1 MPGVYRLAHNL
12 PLYSEDTMTTNQPL
26 LGEAINTP
34 ITTLLKPLLG
44 AHMPTAGGAHNAII
58 DGKAIGCQS
67 VQIFTAS
74 PRQWRAPT
82 IPPEIAAKFRQV
94 VGESGIT
101 KTVAHDSYLINLA
114 AEPGSETL
122 ARSRAAFRAEIERA
136 ETLGVNFLVSHP
148 GAHGG
153 AGEDVGI
160 ARLIESLDIIHQ
172 ETAGA
177 NVRVALETTA
187 GQGTYLGG
195 RFEQLARIISGVKEP
210 ERLAV
215 CLDTCHVFAAGYDIR
230 TPEAYAETMRLF
242 DEIIGLPQLQVIH
255 ANDSQKPFGSHA
267 DRHAHI
273 GEGEIGLEA
282 FRLLVN
288 DPRLAGLPIIVETPE
303 SETMHEV
310 NVKRLRDLI
319 DD

>member
-1 MPGVYRLAHNL
+1 
-12 PLYSEDTMTTNQPL
+12 MTTNQSPL
-26 LGEAINTP
+26 LGEAIETP
-34 ITTLLKPLLG
+34 VTTLLKPLLG
-44 AHMPTAGGAHNAII
+44 AHMPTAGGHHNAIT

-74 PRQWRAPT
+74 PRQWRAPS
-82 IPPEIAAKFRQV
+82 ISPEMAEKFKQIV
-94 VGESGIT
+94 AESGIT

-114 AEPGSETL
+114 AEPGSDVL
-122 ARSRAAFRAEIERA
+122 AKSRVAFRAEIERA
-136 ETLGVNFLVSHP
+136 EALAVDFLVSHP

-160 ARLIESLDIIHQ
+160 ARLIESLDVIHQ

-177 NVRVALETTA
+177 KVRVALETTA

-195 RFEQLARIISGVKEP
+195 RFEQIARILQGVQDP
-210 ERLAV
+210 ARLAV

-242 DEIIGLPQLQVIH
+242 DEIIGLQWLQVIH
-255 ANDSQKPFGSHA
+255 ANDSQKAFGSHA
-267 DRHAHI
+267 DRHTHI

-282 FRLLVN
+282 FRCLVN

-310 NVKRLRDLI
+310 NVRRLQDLI
-319 DD
+319 VA

>member
-1 MPGVYRLAHNL
+1 
-12 PLYSEDTMTTNQPL
+12 MTTNQSPL
-26 LGEAINTP
+26 LGEAIETP
-34 ITTLLKPLLG
+34 VTTLLKPLLG
-44 AHMPTAGGAHNAII
+44 AHMPTAGGHHNAIT

-74 PRQWRAPT
+74 PRQWRSAA
-82 IPPEIAAKFRQV
+82 ISPEMVEKFKLIV
-94 VGESGIT
+94 AESGIT

-114 AEPGSETL
+114 AEPGSDVL
-122 ARSRAAFRAEIERA
+122 AKSRVAFRAEIERA
-136 ETLGVNFLVSHP
+136 EALAVDFLVSHP

-160 ARLIESLDIIHQ
+160 ARLIESLDVIHQ

-177 NVRVALETTA
+177 KVRVALETTA

-195 RFEQLARIISGVKEP
+195 RFEQIARILQGVQDP
-210 ERLAV
+210 ARLAV

-242 DEIIGLPQLQVIH
+242 DEIIGLQWLQVIH
-255 ANDSQKPFGSHA
+255 ANDSQKAFGSHA
-267 DRHAHI
+267 DRHTHI

-282 FRLLVN
+282 FRCLVN

-310 NVKRLRDLI
+310 NVRRLQDLI
-319 DD
+319 VA

>member
-1 MPGVYRLAHNL
+1 
-12 PLYSEDTMTTNQPL
+12 MTTKQTPL
-26 LGEAINTP
+26 LGEALETP

-44 AHMPTAGGAHNAII
+44 AHMPTAGGHQKAILGGI
-58 DGKAIGCQS
+58 AIGCET

-74 PRQWRAPT
+74 PRQWRAPS
-82 IPPEIAAKFRQV
+82 ISPEMSEVFRKTLA
-94 VGESGIT
+94 ESGIT

-114 AEPGSETL
+114 AEPGSEVL
-122 ARSRAAFRAEIERA
+122 AKSRAAFREEIERA
-136 ETLGVNFLVSHP
+136 EALGVNFLVSHP

-160 ARLIESLDIIHQ
+160 ARLIESLDIIHA
-172 ETAGA
+172 ETPGMK
-177 NVRVALETTA
+177 VRTALETTA

-195 RFEQLARIISGVKEP
+195 RFEQLARIIGGVKEP

-230 TPEAYAETMRLF
+230 TPETYAETMRLF
-242 DEIIGLPQLQVIH
+242 QEIIGLEWLQVIH
-255 ANDSQKPFGSHA
+255 ANDSLKAFGSHA

-288 DPRLAGLPIIVETPE
+288 DPRMAGLPVIVETPE

-310 NVKRLRDLI
+310 NVRRLRELI
-319 DD
+319 A

>member
-1 MPGVYRLAHNL
+1 MSSQTA
-12 PLYSEDTMTTNQPL
+12 PL
-26 LGEAINTP
+26 LGEAIETP
-34 ITTLLKPLLG
+34 VTTLLKPLLG
-44 AHMPTAGGAHNAII
+44 AHMPTAGGHHNAIT

-74 PRQWRAPT
+74 PRQWRAPSIT
-82 IPPEIAAKFRQV
+82 PELAEKFQQIV
-94 VGESGIT
+94 AESGIT

-114 AEPGSETL
+114 AEPGSDVL
-122 ARSRAAFRAEIERA
+122 AKSRAAFRAEIERA
-136 ETLGVNFLVSHP
+136 EALGVDFLVSHP

-177 NVRVALETTA
+177 KVRVAIETTA

-195 RFEQLARIISGVKEP
+195 RFEQIARILQGVQDP
-210 ERLAV
+210 ERLVV
-215 CLDTCHVFAAGYDIR
+215 CLDTCHIFAAGYDIR
-230 TPEAYAETMRLF
+230 TAEAYEETMQQF
-242 DEIIGLPQLQVIH
+242 DEIIGLKNLQVIH
-255 ANDSQKPFGSHA
+255 ANDSQKAFGSHA

-273 GEGEIGLEA
+273 GEGEIGPEA

-288 DPRLAGLPIIVETPE
+288 DPRMAGLPIIVETPE
-303 SETMHEV
+303 SEIMHEV
-310 NVKRLRDLI
+310 NVRRLNDLMTS
-319 DD
+319 

>member
-1 MPGVYRLAHNL
+1 M
-12 PLYSEDTMTTNQPL
+12 SQSTPL
-26 LGEAINTP
+26 LGEAIETP
-34 ITTLLKPLLG
+34 VATLLKPLLG
-44 AHMPTAGGAHNAII
+44 AHMPTAGGHHNAIT

-74 PRQWRAPT
+74 PRQWRSPAIT
-82 IPPEIAAKFRQV
+82 PELAEKFKQIV
-94 VGESGIT
+94 AESGIT

-114 AEPGSETL
+114 AEPGGDVL
-122 ARSRAAFRAEIERA
+122 AKSRAAFQAEIERA
-136 ETLGVNFLVSHP
+136 EMLGVDFLVSHP
-148 GAHGG
+148 GAHLG

-160 ARLIESLDIIHQ
+160 ARLIESLDVIHQ

-177 NVRVALETTA
+177 KVRTAIETTA

-195 RFEQLARIISGVKEP
+195 RFEQIARILNGVRDP

-215 CLDTCHVFAAGYDIR
+215 CLDTCHIFAAGYDIR
-230 TPEAYAETMRLF
+230 TAEAYEETMHQF
-242 DEIIGLPQLQVIH
+242 DAIIGLKNLQVIH
-255 ANDSQKPFGSHA
+255 ANDSQKAYGSHA

-273 GEGEIGLEA
+273 GEGEIGPEA

-288 DPRLAGLPIIVETPE
+288 DPRLAGLPVIVETPD

-310 NVKRLRDLI
+310 NVRRLQEMI
-319 DD
+319 AA

>member
-1 MPGVYRLAHNL
+1 MPQ
-12 PLYSEDTMTTNQPL
+12 PPL
-26 LGEAINTP
+26 LGEALDQTV
-34 ITTLLKPLLG
+34 TTLMKPLLG
-44 AHMPTAGGAHNAII
+44 AHMPTAGGPHNAITN
-58 DGKAIGCQS
+58 GAEIGCRA

-74 PRQWRAPT
+74 PRQWRAPV
-82 IPPEIAAKFRQV
+82 IAPEVAAKFKEV
-94 VGESGIT
+94 VKASGIT

-122 ARSRAAFRAEIERA
+122 AKSRAAFKAEIERA
-136 ETLGVNFLVSHP
+136 EMLGVDFLVSHP

-160 ARLIESLDIIHQ
+160 ARLIESLDILHA

-177 NVRVALETTA
+177 KVRVALETTA

-195 RFEQLARIISGVKEP
+195 RFEHLARIIQGVQDP

-230 TPEAYAETMRLF
+230 TPETYAATMAEF
-242 DEIIGLPQLQVIH
+242 DKVVGLRWLQVIH
-255 ANDSQKPFGSHA
+255 ANDSQKAFGSHA

-273 GEGEIGLEA
+273 GDGEIGLEA

-288 DPRLAGLPIIVETPE
+288 DPRLAGLPVIVETPDG
-303 SETMHEV
+303 ETMHAV
-310 NVKRLRDLI
+310 NVQRLHDLI
-319 DD
+319 GKS

>member
-1 MPGVYRLAHNL
+1 MSQPN
-12 PLYSEDTMTTNQPL
+12 PL
-26 LGEAINTP
+26 LGEAIETP
-34 ITTLLKPLLG
+34 VTTLLKPLLG
-44 AHMPTAGGAHNAII
+44 AHMPTAGGHHNAIT

-74 PRQWRAPT
+74 PRQWRAPS
-82 IPPEIAAKFRQV
+82 ISLELAEKFKQIV
-94 VGESGIT
+94 AESGIT

-114 AEPGSETL
+114 AEPGSDVL
-122 ARSRAAFRAEIERA
+122 AKSRIAFRAEIERA
-136 ETLGVNFLVSHP
+136 EALGVDFLVSHP

-153 AGEDVGI
+153 VGEDIGI

-172 ETAGA
+172 ETVGA
-177 NVRVALETTA
+177 KVRVALETTA

-195 RFEQLARIISGVKEP
+195 RFEQIARILQGVQDP
-210 ERLAV
+210 ARLAV

-230 TPEAYAETMRLF
+230 TPETYAETMRLF
-242 DEIIGLPQLQVIH
+242 DEIIGLKWLQVIH
-255 ANDSQKPFGSHA
+255 ANDSQKAFGSHA

-282 FRLLVN
+282 FRCLVN
-288 DPRLAGLPIIVETPE
+288 DPRLAGLPVIVETPE

-310 NVKRLRDLI
+310 NVRRLQELI
-319 DD
+319 AA

>member
-1 MPGVYRLAHNL
+1 MPTQT
-12 PLYSEDTMTTNQPL
+12 PI
-26 LGEAINTP
+26 LGEALETP
-34 ITTLLKPLLG
+34 ITTLLRPLLG
-44 AHMPTAGGAHNAII
+44 AHMPTAGGHHNAIT
-58 DGKAIGCQS
+58 DGVAIGCRA

-74 PRQWRAPT
+74 PRQWRAPS
-82 IPPEIAAKFRQV
+82 IKPELAAKFKEV
-94 VGESGIT
+94 VAESGIT

-114 AEPGSETL
+114 AEPGSEVL
-122 ARSRAAFRAEIERA
+122 EKSRAAFKAELERA
-136 ETLGVNFLVSHP
+136 EELGVNFLVSHP

-160 ARLIESLDIIHQ
+160 ARLIESLDIVHRQ
-172 ETAGA
+172 TPGMK
-177 NVRVALETTA
+177 VRTALETTA

-195 RFEQLARIISGVKEP
+195 KFEQLARLIDGVQNP

-215 CLDTCHVFAAGYDIR
+215 CLDTCHIFAAGYDIR
-230 TPEAYAETMRLF
+230 TPETYTETMRLF
-242 DEIIGLPQLQVIH
+242 DEVIGLEWLQVVH
-255 ANDSQKPFGSHA
+255 VNDSQKAFGSHA

-288 DPRLAGLPIIVETPE
+288 DPRLAGLPFIVETPE

-310 NVKRLRDLI
+310 NIKRLHDLI
-319 DD
+319 AVPN

>member
-1 MPGVYRLAHNL
+1 
-12 PLYSEDTMTTNQPL
+12 MTTTIHGPL
-26 LGEAINTP
+26 LGEALETP
-34 ITTLLKPLLG
+34 VTTLLKPLLG
-44 AHMPTAGGAHNAII
+44 AHMPTAGGHHNAIT
-58 DGKAIGCQS
+58 DGVAIGCRA

-74 PRQWRAPT
+74 PRQWRAPA
-82 IPPEIAAKFRQV
+82 IKPEMAEKFRV
-94 VGESGIT
+94 VVAASGLT

-114 AEPGSETL
+114 AEPGSDVLEK
-122 ARSRAAFRAEIERA
+122 SRAAFRGEIERA
-136 ETLGVNFLVSHP
+136 EALGVGFLVSHP

-160 ARLIESLDIIHQ
+160 ARLIESLDSVHA
-172 ETAGA
+172 ETPGA
-177 NVRVALETTA
+177 KVRTALETTA

-195 RFEQLARIISGVKEP
+195 KFEHLAHIIQGVQNP

-230 TPEAYAETMRLF
+230 TPETYAETMRLF
-242 DEIIGLPQLQVIH
+242 DEIIGLEWLQVIH
-255 ANDSQKPFGSHA
+255 ANDSQKAFGSHA

-288 DPRLAGLPIIVETPE
+288 DPRIFGLPVIVETPE
-303 SETMHEV
+303 SDTMHEV
-310 NVKRLRDLI
+310 NIKRLHDLVEG
-319 DD
+319 

>member
-1 MPGVYRLAHNL
+1 M
-12 PLYSEDTMTTNQPL
+12 SQSTPL
-26 LGEAINTP
+26 LGEAIEMP
-34 ITTLLKPLLG
+34 VPTLLKPLLG
-44 AHMPTAGGAHNAII
+44 AHMPTAGGHHNAIT

-74 PRQWRAPT
+74 PRQWRAPSIT
-82 IPPEIAAKFRQV
+82 PELAEKFLQIV
-94 VGESGIT
+94 AESGIT

-114 AEPGSETL
+114 AEPGSDVL
-122 ARSRAAFRAEIERA
+122 AKSRAAFRAEIERA
-136 ETLGVNFLVSHP
+136 EALGVDFLVSHP

-160 ARLIESLDIIHQ
+160 ARLIDSLDLIHQ
-172 ETAGA
+172 ETAGVK
-177 NVRVALETTA
+177 VRVAIETTA

-195 RFEQLARIISGVKEP
+195 RFEQIARILNGVKDP
-210 ERLAV
+210 ERLVV
-215 CLDTCHVFAAGYDIR
+215 CLDTCHIFAAGYDIR
-230 TPEAYAETMRLF
+230 TAATYEATMQEF
-242 DEIIGLPQLQVIH
+242 DEIIGLAKLQVIH
-255 ANDSQKPFGSHA
+255 ANDSQKALGSHA

-288 DPRLAGLPIIVETPE
+288 DPRLAGLPVIVETPE

-310 NVKRLRDLI
+310 NIHRLHELMTS
-319 DD
+319 

>member
-1 MPGVYRLAHNL
+1 
-12 PLYSEDTMTTNQPL
+12 MTTPNTPL
-26 LGEAINTP
+26 LGEALDQTV
-34 ITTLLKPLLG
+34 TTLMKPLLG
-44 AHMPTAGGAHNAII
+44 AHMPTAGGPHNAITN
-58 DGKAIGCQS
+58 GVQIGCRA

-82 IPPEIAAKFRQV
+82 IAPEVAEKFKEV
-94 VGESGIT
+94 VQDSGIT

-122 ARSRAAFRAEIERA
+122 TKSRAAFKAEIERA
-136 ETLGVNFLVSHP
+136 EMLGVDFLVSHP

-153 AGEDVGI
+153 AGEDVGL
-160 ARLIESLDIIHQ
+160 ARLIESLDVIHA

-177 NVRVALETTA
+177 KVRVALETTA

-195 RFEQLARIISGVKEP
+195 RFEHLARIIGGVQDP

-230 TPEAYAETMRLF
+230 TPEVYAATMAEF
-242 DEIIGLPQLQVIH
+242 DRVIGLRWLQVIH
-255 ANDSQKPFGSHA
+255 ANDSQKAFGSHA

-288 DPRLAGLPIIVETPE
+288 DPRLAGLPVIVETPDG
-303 SETMHEV
+303 ETMHAV
-310 NVKRLRDLI
+310 NVQRLHDLMV
-319 DD
+319 

>member
-1 MPGVYRLAHNL
+1 MSQSN
-12 PLYSEDTMTTNQPL
+12 PL
-26 LGEAINTP
+26 LGEALETP
-34 ITTLLKPLLG
+34 VTTLLKPLLG
-44 AHMPTAGGAHNAII
+44 AHMPTAGGHHNAIS

-74 PRQWRAPT
+74 PRQWRAPS
-82 IPPEIAAKFRQV
+82 ISPEMAEKFKQIV
-94 VGESGIT
+94 AESGIT

-114 AEPGSETL
+114 AEPGSEVL
-122 ARSRAAFRAEIERA
+122 AKSRVAFRAEIERA
-136 ETLGVNFLVSHP
+136 EALGVDFLVSHP

-160 ARLIESLDIIHQ
+160 ARLIESLDVIHQ

-177 NVRVALETTA
+177 KVRVALETTA

-195 RFEQLARIISGVKEP
+195 RFEQIARILQGVQDP
-210 ERLAV
+210 ARLAV

-242 DEIIGLPQLQVIH
+242 DEIIGLQWLQVIH
-255 ANDSQKPFGSHA
+255 ANDSQKAFGSHA

-282 FRLLVN
+282 FRCLVN
-288 DPRLAGLPIIVETPE
+288 DPRLAGLPVIVETPE

-310 NVKRLRDLI
+310 NVRRLQDLI
-319 DD
+319 AA

>member
-1 MPGVYRLAHNL
+1 
-12 PLYSEDTMTTNQPL
+12 MTTQNLL
-26 LGEAINTP
+26 LGEALDTP
-34 ITTLLKPLLG
+34 ITALLKPLLG
-44 AHMPTAGGAHNAII
+44 AHMSTAGGHHNAIT
-58 DGKAIGCQS
+58 DGAAIGCHA

-74 PRQWRAPT
+74 PRQWRAPSLK
-82 IPPEIAAKFRQV
+82 PDLAEKFKEV
-94 VGESGIT
+94 VAESGLT

-114 AEPGSETL
+114 AEPGSEVL
-122 ARSRAAFRAEIERA
+122 EKSRIAFKAEIERA
-136 ETLGVNFLVSHP
+136 DALGVNFLVSHP

-160 ARLIESLDIIHQ
+160 ARLIESLDVIHAQ
-172 ETAGA
+172 TPDAK
-177 NVRVALETTA
+177 VRTALETTA

-195 RFEQLARIISGVKEP
+195 KFEHLARVIQGVQNP

-215 CLDTCHVFAAGYDIR
+215 CLDTCHIFAAGYDIR
-230 TPEAYAETMRLF
+230 TPETYAETMRLF
-242 DEIIGLPQLQVIH
+242 DEVIGLKWLQVIH
-255 ANDSQKPFGSHA
+255 ANDSQKAFGSHA

-288 DPRLAGLPIIVETPE
+288 DPRMAGLPVIVETPE

-310 NVKRLRDLI
+310 NIKCLHDLMR
-319 DD
+319 

>member
-1 MPGVYRLAHNL
+1 
-12 PLYSEDTMTTNQPL
+12 MTTPNTPL
-26 LGEAINTP
+26 LGEALDQTV
-34 ITTLLKPLLG
+34 TTLMKPLLG
-44 AHMPTAGGAHNAII
+44 AHMPTAGGPHNAITN
-58 DGKAIGCQS
+58 GVQIGCRA

-82 IPPEIAAKFRQV
+82 IAPEVAEKFKEV
-94 VGESGIT
+94 VQDSGIT

-122 ARSRAAFRAEIERA
+122 TKSRAAFKAEIERA
-136 ETLGVNFLVSHP
+136 EMLGVDFLVSHP

-153 AGEDVGI
+153 AGEDVGL
-160 ARLIESLDIIHQ
+160 ARLIESLDVIHA

-177 NVRVALETTA
+177 KVRVALETTA

-195 RFEQLARIISGVKEP
+195 RFEHLARIIGGVQDP

-230 TPEAYAETMRLF
+230 TPEVYAATMAEF
-242 DEIIGLPQLQVIH
+242 DRVIGLRWLQVIH
-255 ANDSQKPFGSHA
+255 ANDSQKAFGSHA

-288 DPRLAGLPIIVETPE
+288 DPRTAGLPVIVETPDG
-303 SETMHEV
+303 ETMHAV
-310 NVKRLRDLI
+310 NVQRLHDLMV
-319 DD
+319 

>member
-1 MPGVYRLAHNL
+1 
-12 PLYSEDTMTTNQPL
+12 MTHQLTPL
-26 LGEAINTP
+26 LGEAIETP
-34 ITTLLKPLLG
+34 VTTLLKPLLG
-44 AHMPTAGGAHNAII
+44 AHMPTAGGHHNAIT

-67 VQIFTAS
+67 VQIFTSS
-74 PRQWRAPT
+74 PRQWRPTVIAP
-82 IPPEIAAKFRQV
+82 ELAEKFKQIV
-94 VGESGIT
+94 TESGIT

-114 AEPGSETL
+114 AEPGSEVL
-122 ARSRAAFRAEIERA
+122 AKSRTAFRAEIERA
-136 ETLGVNFLVSHP
+136 EALGVNFLVSHP

-172 ETAGA
+172 DTAGA
-177 NVRVALETTA
+177 KVRTALETTA

-195 RFEQLARIISGVKEP
+195 KFEQLARIINGVKNP

-242 DEIIGLPQLQVIH
+242 DEIIGLPWLQVIH
-255 ANDSQKPFGSHA
+255 ANDSQKAFGSHA

-273 GEGEIGLEA
+273 GDGEIGLEA

-303 SETMHEV
+303 SETMQEV
-310 NVKRLRDLI
+310 NIKRLYDLI
-319 DD
+319 AD

>member
-1 MPGVYRLAHNL
+1 
-12 PLYSEDTMTTNQPL
+12 
-26 LGEAINTP
+26 
-34 ITTLLKPLLG
+34 
-44 AHMPTAGGAHNAII
+44 MPTAGGPHNAITN
-58 DGKAIGCQS
+58 GVEIGCRA

-74 PRQWRAPT
+74 PRQWRAPV
-82 IPPEIAAKFRQV
+82 IAPEVAAKFKEV
-94 VGESGIT
+94 VKDSGIT

-122 ARSRAAFRAEIERA
+122 AKSRMAFKAEIERA
-136 ETLGVNFLVSHP
+136 EMLGVDFLVSHP

-160 ARLIESLDIIHQ
+160 ARLIESLDVLHA

-177 NVRVALETTA
+177 KVRVALETTA

-195 RFEQLARIISGVKEP
+195 RFEHLARIIEGVKDP

-230 TPEAYAETMRLF
+230 TPETYAATMAEF
-242 DEIIGLPQLQVIH
+242 DRVIGRRWLQVIH
-255 ANDSQKPFGSHA
+255 ANDSQKALGSHA

-273 GEGEIGLEA
+273 GDGEIGLEA

-288 DPRLAGLPIIVETPE
+288 DPRLAGLPVIVETPDG
-303 SETMHEV
+303 ETMHAV
-310 NVKRLRDLI
+310 NVQRLHDLMNTI
-319 DD
+319 